1 MIAPFGSIG
10 TRALATNKGTGL
22 MTAIATTAVVLV
34 NADVAFKG
42 DGLYVAMVVF
52 VWIAGL
58 LFAFVLGRSGLYA
71 DGSGSLIVVNLLRA
85 HRFRVSEVAQVV
97 PDSPLVPGP
106 IVFELTDGRLVKAIL
121 APSVRS
127 GRRQD
132 IYEFVSDQ

>member
-1 MIAPFGSIG
+1 MIAPFGRIG

-22 MTAIATTAVVLV
+22 MTAVAITAVVLV
-34 NADVAFKG
+34 NADVTLKS
-42 DGLYVAMVVF
+42 DGLYVAMVVL

-58 LFAFVLGRSGLYA
+58 LFAFVLGRSGLCA
-71 DGSGSLIVVNLLRA
+71 DGAGSLIIVNLLRA
-85 HRFRVSEVAQVV
+85 HRFPVSDVAQVV

-106 IVFELTDGRLVKAIL
+106 IVFELADGQLVKAIL

-132 IYEFVSDQ
+132 IYEFVFSG